1 MDARERFKAT
11 RAAVTRLH
19 DVQLL
24 LMYNGD
30 DWRPEGVRAA
40 HETSDPTAQQAIRNV
55 DELAEKLEA
64 LRREEQE
71 LTDLI
76 GESLAIIEGVRTGF
90 GEVYAN
96 LLEWRSIDLLTWSD
110 IHEQHGI
117 PRSSGHYLL
126 GIAYDWIDSV
136 GVSRLLRG
144 EVDV

>member
-11 RAAVTRLH
+11 RAAVIRLH

-76 GESLAIIEGVRTGF
+76 GESLVIIEGVRTGF

-96 LLEWRSIDLLTWSD
+96 LLEWRYIDGMTWTQV
-110 IHEQHGI
+110 HKEHGI
-117 PRSSGHYLL
+117 PRSTCYYLL
-126 GIAYDWIDSV
+126 DITLDWVDSV
-136 GVSRLLRG
+136 GISRLLRG